1 MKGSKI
7 EGNQL
12 TIDIAEGIISAN
24 KKDVRIDN
32 DFKIKD
38 SAPIEVNEKS
48 RTVSVILHKVLA
60 H

>member
-48 RTVSVILHKVLA
+48 
-60 H
+60 